1 MSPFDMPKMPPRCKM
16 IGVRATTEQAA
27 ELEALA
33 TDHGLTVS
41 ELVRKALDAWIVAN
55 PPRPRNCTIHRE

>member
-1 MSPFDMPKMPPRCKM
+1 M